1 MMAWLLDMWW
11 HDVCFM
17 HWRADPEIVA
27 RALPPGITLDRFDG
41 DAWLSVVPFW
51 MSDVRPRFSPT
62 LPGFARVPEL
72 NLRTYVSVGGRSG
85 VWFFSLD
92 ATSRIAVESARIL
105 TALPYFNA
113 RIATSERD
121 GTIAYSSARNDA
133 RAAAAGLFDAR
144 YTPHGDIRD
153 AAHGSLDAFLH
164 ERYRLFS
171 QRGSKLLTARIRHEP
186 WQLQAIATTIETNTL
201 GDLIG
206 HPLAPT
212 PDYATFA
219 RSLHVQATTT
229 ATAISER

>member
-1 MMAWLLDMWW
+1 MMPWLLDMWW

-17 HWRADPEIVA
+17 HWRADAEIVA

-41 DAWLSVVPFW
+41 NAWLSVVPFW
-51 MSDVRPRFSPT
+51 MSDVRPRFTPT

-72 NLRTYVSVGGRSG
+72 NLRTYVSMGAQRG

-92 ATSRIAVESARIL
+92 AQSRIAVESARVL

-113 RIATSERD
+113 RIVTNEHD
-121 GTIAYSSARNDA
+121 GAISYSSIRSDA
-133 RAAAAGLFDAR
+133 RAAAAGDFDAC
-144 YTPHGDIRD
+144 YTPHDAIRH
-153 AAHGSLDAFLH
+153 AAPGSLDVFLH
-164 ERYRLFS
+164 ERYRFFS

-186 WQLQAIATTIETNTL
+186 WSLQAVATTIETNTL

-219 RSLHVQATTT
+219 RRLHVQATTT
-229 ATAISER
+229 ANAITGE

>member
-1 MMAWLLDMWW
+1 MMPWLLDMWW

-17 HWRADPEIVA
+17 HWRADAEIVT
-27 RALPPGITLDRFDG
+27 RALPPAVLLDRFDG

-51 MSDVRPRFSPT
+51 MSDVRPRFTPT

-72 NLRTYVSVGGRSG
+72 NLRTYVSLGAQRG

-92 ATSRIAVESARIL
+92 AASRIAVESARVL

-113 RIATSERD
+113 RIETSERD
-121 GTIAYSSARNDA
+121 GTIAYSSVRADA
-133 RAAAAGLFDAR
+133 RAAAAGTLAAT
-144 YTPHGDIRD
+144 YTPHGEIRT
-153 AAHGSLDAFLH
+153 ATTGSLDAFLH
-164 ERYRLFS
+164 ERYRFYS

-186 WQLQAIATTIETNTL
+186 WSLQAVTTTIETNTL

-206 HPLAPT
+206 HPLAPK

-219 RSLHVQATTT
+219 RRLHVQATTT
-229 ATAISER
+229 ARAAARE